1 MSNYIK
7 LTNNLDVLKLERIK
21 QNLDKYIELI
31 NINGES
37 YRLKDKIKIEIKER
51 QEEKMKEEEIDI
63 MEFIHV

>member
-51 QEEKMKEEEIDI
+51 
-63 MEFIHV
+63 